1 MAITWNRKLPTVAM
15 VNNPALVYL
24 ETDNH
29 PYDTGSKYQYH
40 LDNLLYPAHNA
51 TMRFSFNGTAVL
63 FTFKNTPDA
72 SGTQIKVRTTEI
84 YLDYLNVLRNSIIQN
99 YDIAN
104 NYNVEI
110 FNDGTLHIR
119 FTALN
124 NGDEWEITFT
134 ESGSNFTFTEIII
147 GTDDEYY
154 DNFQLMCQVWKG
166 DSGSS
171 TDVLL
176 GEDRATP
183 DANGECVFDIAKY
196 LQPEIETSF
205 TWPEE
210 TAVYQHVLTNA
221 FFQYF
226 IRFAEVKGIPPV
238 VQAITTQVNL
248 YALTGKKPDWKFDED
263 YRTLVDESA
272 WDSTTRFSYNKE
284 RSFLT
289 NQPAFKRIGQ
299 HQPEKLFFI
308 NWYSETSLDI
318 RYTVYFTDGTS
329 FQNGVTFGSSEYWLH
344 ELSIGPDWLN
354 IYTIDVA
361 KTVSHYTIV
370 LVDSSGAPTER
381 SEVQTY
387 VIDYGPYKNER
398 YFLFKNQRGG
408 FDTVCF
414 RGLRQR
420 GLAIQADSI
429 VSADG
434 IGNPFTRLKRTRHS
448 INSSSPIKI
457 ASGPLDELE
466 LDHYKEILLSDE
478 IYMVVD
484 GNLHNCAIVTNSVDD
499 LKTDNQYTY
508 NLNIEVLTDYV
519 DAVSQS
525 TFDDSLEETF
535 IQPVTP
541 QID

>member
-1 MAITWNRKLPTVAM
+1 MAITWNRKLPIVAL

-40 LDNLLYPAHNA
+40 LDNLLYPANND
-51 TMRFSFNGTAVL
+51 TLSFSFNGTTVV
-63 FTFKNTPDA
+63 FTFKTTPDA
-72 SGTQIKVRTTEI
+72 SGTQIIVRTTET
-84 YLDYLNVLRNSIIQN
+84 YTQYLNIIRNSIIQN

-104 NYNVEI
+104 NYLVEI

-124 NGDEWEITFT
+124 NGDEWEITQS

-147 GTDDEYY
+147 GTDDDYY

-183 DANGECVFDIAKY
+183 DANGEVVFDIAKY

-210 TAVYQHVLTNA
+210 TAVYQHVLGSA

-226 IRFAEVKGIPPV
+226 IRIAEIKGIPPV
-238 VQAITTQVNL
+238 VQAVSAQTGY
-248 YALTGKKPDWKFDED
+248 YALAGKKPDWKFDED
-263 YRTLVDESA
+263 YRTLVDEAA
-272 WDSTTRFSYNKE
+272 WEGTTRLTYNQE

-289 NQPAFKRIGQ
+289 NQPAYKRIAKF
-299 HQPEKLFFI
+299 QPEKLIFI
-308 NWYSETSLDI
+308 NWSTEVSLNI
-318 RYTVYFTDGTS
+318 RYKLYYTDGT
-329 FQNGVTFGSSEYWLH
+329 TFENDITFTTVQYRVH
-344 ELSIGPDWLN
+344 ELSIGPAWIN
-354 IYTIDVA
+354 IHTIDA
-361 KTVSHYTIV
+361 NKTVSHYTIV
-370 LVDSSGAPTER
+370 LVDSSGSPTPR

-387 VIDYGPYKNER
+387 VFDYGPYKNER

-434 IGNPFTRLKRTRHS
+434 IGTPFTRLKRTRHS

-519 DAVSQS
+519 DSESQS

-535 IQPVTP
+535 TQPVTP
-541 QID
+541 QVD